1 MEERKA
7 SIRIVSSYF
16 AILKILPYIK
26 ISKIKIN
33 LVLTYLKLRY
43 IILIEKDYKEV
54 TDWKKDY

>member
-1 MEERKA
+1 MEERKV
-7 SIRIVSSYF
+7 SIRTVSSYF
-16 AILKILPYIK
+16 AILKNLPYIK

-54 TDWKKDY
+54 TE